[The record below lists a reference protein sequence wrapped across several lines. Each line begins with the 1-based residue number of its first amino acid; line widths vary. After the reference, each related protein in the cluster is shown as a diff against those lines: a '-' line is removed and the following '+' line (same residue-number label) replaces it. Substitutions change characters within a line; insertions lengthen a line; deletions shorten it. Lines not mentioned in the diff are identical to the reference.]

1 MTYLLSLL
9 IIIPT
14 LVNALSIDEAVQQTI
29 ETNPQIQVKKEEL
42 LTEKETLTG
51 AKSDYL
57 PTVDLSYT
65 VGGERTHTIANK
77 NNDRPNDDREGQ
89 EDKLRQEASVNLN
102 QNLFAGFDTMYK
114 VEQQE
119 ALILSAGSNVK
130 DGANAIALET
140 VTAYVDILRNKEL
153 FDIAKNSM
161 EVHKK
166 YLAQI
171 KEKVDAGVGRSSD
184 YKQTLSRY
192 EASQSIYFLTE
203 QNYQNSIATFQ
214 RLLSVEVSAED
225 LTKPTVSDLPAESLE
240 ELIAM
245 AMANNPSIQVSQADI
260 KYAEAALTR
269 SNAAYYPRADLT
281 AEAYW
286 DKGLNGF
293 RAPSGVADEQDG
305 YNVLLVLSY
314 NIFNGLADS
323 ANKEANKHRLL
334 KQNSTLA
341 DTRRYIEAYTKIA
354 YKTYKSTAVQLVHID
369 RNIEA
374 SAQTVS
380 DYQEEN
386 DLGRRSL
393 IDLLNIELEYN
404 NAKNRKVA
412 AEYDRII
419 AYYQILTHTGKM
431 LEIMN
436 VTIEE

>member
-9 IIIPT
+9 IIIPS

-51 AKSDYL
+51 AQSDYL
-57 PTVDLSYT
+57 PTVDLHYT

-77 NNDRPNDDREGQ
+77 NIDKSKG
-89 EDKLRQEASVNLN
+89 EDGKEDNLRQEASINLK
-102 QNLFAGFDTMYK
+102 QNLFAGFDTMYR

-153 FDIAKNSM
+153 FDIAKDSM

-192 EASQSIYFLTE
+192 EASYSTYFLTE
-203 QNYQNSIATFQ
+203 QNYKNSIATFQ

-225 LTKPTVSDLPAESLE
+225 LTKPIVGSLPAESLE
-240 ELIAM
+240 ELISIAM
-245 AMANNPSIQVSQADI
+245 DNNPSIQVSQADI

-269 SNAAYYPRADLT
+269 SSASYYPRADLT

-286 DKGLNGF
+286 DQGLNGI
-293 RAPSGVADEQDG
+293 RTNIDDQDG

-334 KQNSTLA
+334 KQNSTLS
-341 DTRRYIEAYTKIA
+341 DTRRYIESYTKIA
-354 YKTYKSTAVQLVHID
+354 YRTFNSTAQQLIHID
-369 RNIEA
+369 KNIEA
-374 SAQTVS
+374 SAETVA
-380 DYQEEN
+380 DYQEEH

-404 NAKNRKVA
+404 NARNRKVA
-412 AEYDRII
+412 AEYDRIV

-431 LEIMN
+431 LETMN

>member
-9 IIIPT
+9 IIIPS

-51 AKSDYL
+51 AQSDYL
-57 PTVDLSYT
+57 PTVDLHYT

-77 NNDRPNDDREGQ
+77 NIDKSKG
-89 EDKLRQEASVNLN
+89 EDGKEDNLRQEASINLK
-102 QNLFAGFDTMYK
+102 QNLFAGFDTMYR

-153 FDIAKNSM
+153 FDIAKDSM

-192 EASQSIYFLTE
+192 EASYSTYFLTE
-203 QNYQNSIATFQ
+203 QNYKNSIATFQ

-225 LTKPTVSDLPAESLE
+225 LTKPTVGSLPAESLE
-240 ELIAM
+240 ELISIAM
-245 AMANNPSIQVSQADI
+245 DNNPSIQVSQADI

-269 SNAAYYPRADLT
+269 SSASYYPRADLT

-286 DKGLNGF
+286 DQGLNGI
-293 RAPSGVADEQDG
+293 RTNIDDQDG

-334 KQNSTLA
+334 KQNSTLS
-341 DTRRYIEAYTKIA
+341 DTRRYIESYTKIA
-354 YKTYKSTAVQLVHID
+354 YRTFNSTAQQLIHID
-369 RNIEA
+369 KNIEA
-374 SAQTVS
+374 SAETVA
-380 DYQEEN
+380 DYQEEH

-404 NAKNRKVA
+404 NARNRKVA
-412 AEYDRII
+412 AEYDRIV

-431 LEIMN
+431 LETMN

>member
-9 IIIPT
+9 IIIPS

-51 AKSDYL
+51 AQSDYL
-57 PTVDLSYT
+57 PTVDLHYT
-65 VGGERTHTIANK
+65 VGGERTHTIGNK
-77 NNDRPNDDREGQ
+77 IADNARG
-89 EDKLRQEASVNLN
+89 EDGKEDNLRQEASINLK
-102 QNLFAGFDTMYK
+102 QNLFAGFDTMYR

-153 FDIAKNSM
+153 FDIAKDSM

-192 EASQSIYFLTE
+192 EASYSTYFLTE
-203 QNYQNSIATFQ
+203 QNYKNSIATFQ

-225 LTKPTVSDLPAESLE
+225 LTKPTVGSLPAESLE
-240 ELIAM
+240 ELISIAM
-245 AMANNPSIQVSQADI
+245 DNNPSIQVSQADI

-269 SNAAYYPRADLT
+269 SSASYYPRADLT

-286 DKGLNGF
+286 DQGLNGI
-293 RAPSGVADEQDG
+293 RTNIDDQDG

-334 KQNSTLA
+334 KQNSTLS
-341 DTRRYIEAYTKIA
+341 DTRRYIESYTKIA
-354 YKTYKSTAVQLVHID
+354 YRTFNSTAQQLIHID
-369 RNIEA
+369 KNIEA
-374 SAQTVS
+374 SAETVA
-380 DYQEEN
+380 DYQEEH

-404 NAKNRKVA
+404 NARNRKVA
-412 AEYDRII
+412 AEYDRIV

-431 LEIMN
+431 LETMN

>member
-57 PTVDLSYT
+57 PTLDLHYT

-77 NNDRPNDDREGQ
+77 IVDKSRN
-89 EDKLRQEASVNLN
+89 EDGKEDNLYQEASINLN
-102 QNLFAGFDTMYK
+102 QNLFAGFDTMYR

-140 VTAYVDILRNKEL
+140 VTTYIDILRNKEL

-166 YLAQI
+166 YLEQI

-203 QNYQNSIATFQ
+203 QNYKNSIATFQ
-214 RLLSVEVSAED
+214 RLLAVEVSAED
-225 LTKPTVSDLPAESLE
+225 LTKPTIGDLPAESLE
-240 ELIAM
+240 ELISM
-245 AMANNPSIQVSQADI
+245 AMANNPSVQVSQADI

-286 DKGLNGF
+286 DKGLNGV
-293 RAPSGVADEQDG
+293 RTSTNEQDG

-334 KQNSTLA
+334 RQNSTLA
-341 DTRRYIEAYTKIA
+341 DTRRYVEAYTKIA
-354 YKTYKSTAVQLVHID
+354 YKTFNSTATQLVHID

-374 SAQTVS
+374 SAQTVA

-412 AEYDRII
+412 AEYDRIV

-431 LEIMN
+431 LETMN